1 MSSYE
6 VCNAPLFL
14 VEISRIKQ
22 FRESRGTKSGSVA
35 KIGTEGII
43 GELNFLWLEPDG
55 IFRSV

>member
-1 MSSYE
+1 M
-6 VCNAPLFL
+6 AQQQP
-14 VEISRIKQ
+14 
-22 FRESRGTKSGSVA
+22 GSVA